1 MIAILFIHSIH
12 RTIAQY
18 VVPQTGSETQYLGEW
33 AMALPGSVQIP
44 FLMYIIHQVIFC
56 NVLENIFHLAVDISY
71 SW

>member
-1 MIAILFIHSIH
+1 MKIEYLRQFSD
-12 RTIAQY
+12 
-18 VVPQTGSETQYLGEW
+18 LGEW

-71 SW
+71 S